1 MPPGLSHLAS
11 SSSSFY
17 SSWVTGERVE
27 GALGLPPS
35 SSALASFV
43 AVPMERK
50 EGVKEGG
57 VCALWN
63 PALDVCLAPKA
74 AVTKDGGAA
83 GWEMGLRDREDRRQT
98 EEGGGGGRRG
108 CGGWTWREGGRV
120 VWVEEGEEERVL
132 GWKEREGG
140 REGEWR
146 LLTPAEEEKEEKKK
160 GCGDSCRL
168 EVVRHEWMG
177 HDDGGPFRL
186 VCASSLRCLC
196 DCTDGNAKVL
206 CLCRRH
212 LSDGGK
218 WEYRP
223 WVQALVERR
232 SGRAV
237 GVRNEEGLQVA

>member
-1 MPPGLSHLAS
+1 
-11 SSSSFY
+11 
-17 SSWVTGERVE
+17 
-27 GALGLPPS
+27 
-35 SSALASFV
+35 
-43 AVPMERK
+43 MERK

-160 GCGDSCRL
+160 GFGDSCRL

-177 HDDGGPFRL
+177 KKQREGIGGKVTTTWTSSASTAAAPTDYFNLEKIASPNVDAYPPFLPPSLLRPRRRRSLPPRVRL
-186 VCASSLRCLC
+186 VPALPLRLHRRQRQGMCPPSLPSFLPQI
-196 DCTDGNAKVL
+196 VL
-206 CLCRRH
+206 AAPSVLLR
-212 LSDGGK
+212 
-218 WEYRP
+218 
-223 WVQALVERR
+223 
-232 SGRAV
+232 
-237 GVRNEEGLQVA
+237 